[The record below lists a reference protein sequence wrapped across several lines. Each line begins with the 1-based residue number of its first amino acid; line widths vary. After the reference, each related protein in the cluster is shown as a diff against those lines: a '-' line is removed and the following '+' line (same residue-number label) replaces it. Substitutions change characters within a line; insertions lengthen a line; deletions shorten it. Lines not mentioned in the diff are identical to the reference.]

1 MMDSLV
7 AYGSRTI
14 FFKLVHA
21 FNILTDYCHSLETVT
36 EPKLKKKIQTSEE
49 PSLLFKLAESTYT
62 LKTLKK

>member
-1 MMDSLV
+1 MDSLV

-21 FNILTDYCHSLETVT
+21 FNIRTDYCHSLETIT
-36 EPKLKKKIQTSEE
+36 EPKIKKKKIQTSEE
-49 PSLLFKLAESTYT
+49 PSLLFKLAESSYA